1 MAFHDN
7 PHLFA
12 TVFQVKMIMEFLL
25 TEQARL
31 AFLVLLCGLLW
42 SLESLVPLYQYR
54 NSRMRH
60 ALPNV
65 ALTVML
71 VFTNLVLSFSSAYVA
86 SVTTRSGVGLL
97 TLVSISPW
105 AQALMSI
112 AALDLFAYF
121 AHLLLHKSWLGWQF
135 HRVHHSE
142 NAVDV
147 TTAFRQHPGETVW
160 RLLWQL
166 AAIAVYGIPLWI
178 VVIYLSLSA
187 LNAQFE
193 HANIRLNRRLDHFL
207 RLLFVTPHMHK
218 VHHSRDQKETDSN
231 YSNIFSLWDR
241 IFGTYTRDIDFQKLH
256 YGLDGFDVKE
266 RQTLR
271 GLLQMPFVNYSR
283 GS

>member
-1 MAFHDN
+1 MQLLSD
-7 PHLFA
+7 
-12 TVFQVKMIMEFLL
+12 QV
-25 TEQARL
+25 RL
-31 AFLVLLCGLLW
+31 ALLVFLCGLLW

-54 NSRMRH
+54 NSRVRH

-65 ALTVML
+65 ALTVIL
-71 VFTNLVLSFSSAYVA
+71 ALTNLALSFSSVYVA
-86 SVTTRSGVGLL
+86 ALTGRSGVGLL
-97 TLVSISPW
+97 TLFAPSPW
-105 AQALMSI
+105 IHAITGVAVM
-112 AALDLFAYF
+112 DLFAYF
-121 AHLLLHKSWLGWQF
+121 AHLFLHKSWLGWQF

-142 NAVDV
+142 SAVDV
-147 TTAFRQHPGETVW
+147 TTACRQHPGETFW

-166 AAIAVYGIPLWI
+166 AAIALFGIPLWI

-193 HANIRLNRRLDHFL
+193 HANIRVNQTVDRML

-241 IFGTYTRDIDFQKLH
+241 IFGTYTAATDFGKLS

-266 RQTLR
+266 RQTLG
-271 GLLQMPFVNYSR
+271 GLLGMPFINYNR
-283 GS
+283 V